1 MFMISVMGLYRR
13 KVWNWPENTKLPHF
27 HVQWMDPSIL
37 LSMVGPPKDSTGMA
51 MHRRLKRCRICSHLH
66 LSTFARKASVHN
78 SEQLKLALGAAKTYW
93 KNCALVLA
101 LRTGLA
107 KPVQKSGQLL
117 AVLVGVLPR
126 HLEGPKPPAQP
137 LPAPGGARLAQ
148 VHQHCIVGMLT
159 STLVS
164 LRHNRC
170 YWGAQSEGLI
180 YSSF

>member
-1 MFMISVMGLYRR
+1 MFMILVMGLYRR
-13 KVWNWPENTKLPHF
+13 KVWNWPKYQVTTLPCP
-27 HVQWMDPSIL
+27 VD
-37 LSMVGPPKDSTGMA
+37 GPQHSSAYGRQKPKDNTGMA

-66 LSTFARKASVHN
+66 LSTSAKKASVHN

-137 LPAPGGARLAQ
+137 LPAPGGARLSQ